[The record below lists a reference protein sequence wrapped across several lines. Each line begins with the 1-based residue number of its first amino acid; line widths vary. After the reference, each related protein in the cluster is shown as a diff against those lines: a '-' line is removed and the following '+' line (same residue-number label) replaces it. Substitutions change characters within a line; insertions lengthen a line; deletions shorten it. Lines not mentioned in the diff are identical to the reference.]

1 MTHARVN
8 GELLN
13 TPRKPRPE
21 HYEQDIDWLLNDA
34 PGLLGEAGISYGES
48 TGSRVP
54 VDTGPYHAKMQRAL
68 WAVAKYRRIHAVWQ
82 GLDSATQS
90 VLAARYAQRR
100 WPPLFAAHFGELVGV
115 VVHLHAEGGTELTK
129 AAGQHTKESAA
140 KVLATALQAA
150 QRASIAAH
158 QQWRNRARELALEWA
173 EGEV

>member
-8 GELLN
+8 GELLG
-13 TPRKPRPE
+13 TPRKQRPE

-34 PGLLGEAGISYGES
+34 PGLLGETGVSYGES
-48 TGSRVP
+48 SGNRVI
-54 VDTGPYHAKMQRAL
+54 VNTDPYHAKMHKAL
-68 WAVAKYRRIHAVWQ
+68 WAVAKYRRVNAVWRS
-82 GLDSATQS
+82 LDSDAQA

-129 AAGQHTKESAA
+129 AAGQHTKERAA
-140 KVLATALQAA
+140 KVLAKALEAA

-158 QQWRNRARELALEWA
+158 QQWRGRARELALEWA